1 MRKKIK
7 VIGGLSRKAKI
18 NIFVAIFLVFI
29 VITIFFSVNQIISII
44 EKREK
49 IVELEEKLSW
59 IRNNNIEILALEKSL
74 YNDDTIEMEAR
85 KQFNM
90 AYGSET
96 NLFVVIEDEE
106 EINQINLN
114 GSNGSKKDVYSNTN
128 LWENIKIFYNKEI
141 NNN

>member
-1 MRKKIK
+1 M
-7 VIGGLSRKAKI
+7 
-18 NIFVAIFLVFI
+18 FI

>member
-74 YNDDTIEMEAR
+74 YNNDTIEMEAR

>member
-1 MRKKIK
+1 MRKNIK

-74 YNDDTIEMEAR
+74 YNNDTIEMEAR

>member
-7 VIGGLSRKAKI
+7 VIGELSRKAKI

-49 IVELEEKLSW
+49 LVELEEKLSW
-59 IRNNNIEILALEKSL
+59 VRNNNIEILALEKSL

-114 GSNGSKKDVYSNTN
+114 GSNGLKKDVYSNTN

>member
-74 YNDDTIEMEAR
+74 YRDDTIEMEAR

>member
-7 VIGGLSRKAKI
+7 VIDGLSRKAKI
-18 NIFVAIFLVFI
+18 NIFIAVFLVFI
-29 VITIFFSVNQIISII
+29 VAVIFFSVNQIISII

-74 YNDDTIEMEAR
+74 YHDDTIEMEAR

-106 EINQINLN
+106 EINQTNLN
-114 GSNGSKKDVYSNTN
+114 NSNGLKKGVYSNTN

>member
-1 MRKKIK
+1 MRKNIK

>member
-18 NIFVAIFLVFI
+18 NIFIAVFLVFI
-29 VITIFFSVNQIISII
+29 VAAIFFSVNQIISII

-74 YNDDTIEMEAR
+74 YKKAYWLIC
-85 KQFNM
+85 KLINM
-90 AYGSET
+90 
-96 NLFVVIEDEE
+96 
-106 EINQINLN
+106 QIQLKL
-114 GSNGSKKDVYSNTN
+114 SCE
-128 LWENIKIFYNKEI
+128 L
-141 NNN
+141 